1 MTAAVSRANSVLLRR
16 LLLVSV
22 GMFGFGFALVPL
34 YDVLCDVTG
43 LNRGEVQALAQN
55 TQVDYSRVVGV
66 EMVASVPDSLPVRL
80 VAPNKALQAHPGE
93 LVQMEYEVEN
103 LSGRV
108 LVTQAIPSYSPQ
120 LAAKYFKKIDCFCFR
135 EQVLQPHEKRKLP
148 VMFVLD
154 KETPKDL
161 TWLALSYTMFESPK
175 AAR

>member
-1 MTAAVSRANSVLLRR
+1 MTAVASRANAVLLRR
-16 LLLVSV
+16 LLLVSL

-66 EMVASVPDSLPVRL
+66 ELVASVPQSVPLRL
-80 VAPNKALQAHPGE
+80 TAPTKPLQAHPGE
-93 LVQMEYEVEN
+93 LVQTEYMVEN
-103 LSGRV
+103 LSDRV
-108 LVTQAIPSYSPQ
+108 VVAQAIPSYSPQ
-120 LAAKYFKKIDCFCFR
+120 LAAKYFKKIECFCFR
-135 EQVLQPHEKRKLP
+135 EQVLQPREKRKLP
-148 VMFVLD
+148 IMFVLD

-161 TWLALSYTMFESPK
+161 SWLALSYTLFESPK

>member
-1 MTAAVSRANSVLLRR
+1 MTAAVSQANSVLLRR

-43 LNRGEVQALAQN
+43 LNRGEIQALAKN

-66 EMVASVPDSLPVRL
+66 EMLASVPDTLPVRL
-80 VAPNKALQAHPGE
+80 KAPSQALTAHPGE
-93 LVQMEYEVEN
+93 LMQTEYEVEN
-103 LSGRV
+103 LSDRV
-108 LVTQAIPSYSPQ
+108 LVTQSIPSYSPQ
-120 LAAKYFKKIDCFCFR
+120 LAAKYFKKIECFCFQ

-148 VMFVLD
+148 VLFVLD
-154 KETPKDL
+154 KDAPKDL

-175 AAR
+175 APR